1 MRFLQPKLLPALMI
15 PLSLLSTVSTHG
27 KDFWDQ
33 DVAKFKNLIEFGEK
47 ECSKLEKT
55 NTSGKI
61 ECVLSRFWDFSDV
74 SRDSM
79 LSVAEIS
86 RLLKMSAKTA
96 LSEES
101 IELDKDWVT
110 IALIAL
116 SPIFAKFNISKF
128 DYDNDDLLS
137 KDEVFF

>member
-47 ECSKLEKT
+47 ECSKLGKT
-55 NTSGKI
+55 NTSGKV
-61 ECVLSRFWDFSDV
+61 ECVLRKFWNFSDV